1 MPFDQIH
8 CADMR
13 GWNGDLNSPGW
24 RKVVASVADLIG
36 DRTSVGRTLNSMT
49 APTDERKPVTV
60 LFTDLVESTE
70 RAARSISHQGDA
82 RSIQA
87 ALNITV
93 PFHRHVPRSGLH
105 RPRANDLVGAQL
117 IDGA

>member
-1 MPFDQIH
+1 
-8 CADMR
+8 
-13 GWNGDLNSPGW
+13 
-24 RKVVASVADLIG
+24 VADLIG

-60 LFTDLVESTE
+60 LFTNLVESTE

-93 PFHRHVPRSGLH
+93 PFIAMCLVLASIV
-105 RPRANDLVGAQL
+105 RAPT
-117 IDGA
+117 IW

>member
-1 MPFDQIH
+1 MSDIFI
-8 CADMR
+8 
-13 GWNGDLNSPGW
+13 SY
-24 RKVVASVADLIG
+24 
-36 DRTSVGRTLNSMT
+36 
-49 APTDERKPVTV
+49 
-60 LFTDLVESTE
+60 
-70 RAARSISHQGDA
+70 ARSTAADARIVAEQLRALGDA
-82 RSIQA
+82 RSVQA